1 MSIIKQIT
9 LILSASLKL
18 KDEKAFPWHAT
29 EINYI
34 LYLNAQTIYTFPSKG
49 SNFSNKLPL
58 QYLILPWLVLTSCL
72 RKVRRAGLGAG
83 DIGKTAASFSMHVRA
98 GGRSLSQ
105 MPVYRSQRGL
115 KITSSSTRTSV
126 TPDSGRGRDGGPN
139 DPCQDQAFRQP
150 LSLQGKH
157 ALVWVHKCKQ
167 THTHRVTHTRTRA
180 VTTTL

>member
-139 DPCQDQAFRQP
+139 DPCQDQA
-150 LSLQGKH
+150 L
-157 ALVWVHKCKQ
+157 
-167 THTHRVTHTRTRA
+167 
-180 VTTTL
+180 

>member
-1 MSIIKQIT
+1 MLAYPANIYRYATITDFDSFTQAVFKVTASSGAANLHCYGKQFIDCKQKISIIKQIT
-9 LILSASLKL
+9 LMLSASLKF

-29 EINYI
+29 EITYI
-34 LYLNAQTIYTFPSKG
+34 KC

-72 RKVRRAGLGAG
+72 WKVRRAGLGAG

-139 DPCQDQAFRQP
+139 DPCQDQA
-150 LSLQGKH
+150 L
-157 ALVWVHKCKQ
+157 
-167 THTHRVTHTRTRA
+167 
-180 VTTTL
+180 